1 MGDGDRH
8 SLPLRRDIMKRLLP
22 YFMIAA
28 GASLW
33 GIIAFFVKGLADFG
47 FAPMEIVAIR
57 VIYAAL
63 FLLLIGL
70 FRYRDQMKLKTI
82 KDVKLFLGT
91 GILSIVFFNFCYF
104 TAISQMDI
112 SIAVILLYTSP
123 AFVTILSFIFLKENL
138 TVNKVLAVLGTI
150 IGCILIAG
158 VSSGDSNVTLIG
170 VITGLGSGLGYALYT
185 IFGKFALK
193 KYQPYTI
200 TFYTFT
206 IAALF
211 LLPITQLW
219 QKFDL
224 ILNGQVMFY
233 GMGLALIPTVLAFFL
248 YTWGLEKTEG
258 SKAAVIATVEP
269 VVATLLG
276 VMLYGERLGLIQ
288 MAGAVLIL
296 CSVIIVNVTFRKRG
310 AKPLEEKIS

>member
-1 MGDGDRH
+1 
-8 SLPLRRDIMKRLLP
+8 MKRLLP

-33 GIIAFFVKGLADFG
+33 GIIAIFVKGLADYG

-57 VIYAAL
+57 VIYAAI

-70 FRYRDQMKLKTI
+70 FKYRNNMKLKEM
-82 KDVKLFLGT
+82 KDVRLFIGT
-91 GILSIVFFNFCYF
+91 GILSVVFFNFCYF
-104 TAISQMDI
+104 TTIGQMNI

-123 AFVTILSFIFLKENL
+123 AFVTILSFIFLKESLNL
-138 TVNKVLAVLGTI
+138 NKILAVLGTI

-158 VSSGDSNVTLIG
+158 VSAGASKITFIG
-170 VITGLGSGLGYALYT
+170 ILTGLGSGLGYALYT
-185 IFGKFALK
+185 IFGKFALR
-193 KYQPYTI
+193 KYQPFTV
-200 TFYTFT
+200 TLYTF
-206 IAALF
+206 ILASVF

-219 QKFDL
+219 KKLDL
-224 ILNGQVMFY
+224 LMDSHVLLY
-233 GMGLALIPTVLAFFL
+233 GIGLGFIPTVLAYFI

-276 VMLYGERLGLIQ
+276 VMLYGEILGFIQ
-288 MAGAVLIL
+288 ITGAILIL
-296 CSVIIVNVTFRKRG
+296 CSVIIVNVTFRKKG

>member
-8 SLPLRRDIMKRLLP
+8 SLPIRRDIMKRLLP

-123 AFVTILSFIFLKENL
+123 AFVTILSFVFLKESL
-138 TVNKVLAVLGTI
+138 TLNKILAVIGTI

-158 VSSGDSNVTLIG
+158 VSAGASNITIIG
-170 VITGLGSGLGYALYT
+170 ILTGLGSGLGYALYT
-185 IFGKFALK
+185 IFGKFALR
-193 KYQPYTI
+193 KYQPFTV
-200 TFYTFT
+200 TLYTF
-206 IAALF
+206 ILAAIF

-219 QKFDL
+219 NRLDL
-224 ILNGQVMFY
+224 LMDTHVLLYSI
-233 GMGLALIPTVLAFFL
+233 GLGFIPSVLAYFI

-258 SKAAVIATVEP
+258 SKASVIATVEP

-288 MAGAVLIL
+288 IAGALLIF
-296 CSVIIVNVTFRKRG
+296 CSVIIVNITFRKRG
-310 AKPLEEKIS
+310 TRSLEQKIS

>member
-1 MGDGDRH
+1 
-8 SLPLRRDIMKRLLP
+8 MKRLLP

-33 GIIAFFVKGLADFG
+33 GIIAIFVKGLADFG

-63 FLLLIGL
+63 FLLLIGV
-70 FRYRDQMKLKTI
+70 FKYRNEMKLKEK
-82 KDVKLFLGT
+82 KDVRLFIGT
-91 GILSIVFFNFCYF
+91 GILSVVFFNFCYF
-104 TAISQMDI
+104 TTISQMNI

-123 AFVTILSFIFLKENL
+123 AFVTILSFLFLKESLNL
-138 TVNKVLAVLGTI
+138 NKILAVIGTI

-158 VSSGDSNVTLIG
+158 VSAGASKITFIG
-170 VITGLGSGLGYALYT
+170 ILTGLGSGLGYALYT
-185 IFGKFALK
+185 IFGKFALR
-193 KYQPYTI
+193 KYQPFTV
-200 TFYTFT
+200 TLYTF
-206 IAALF
+206 ILASLF

-219 QKFDL
+219 NRLDL
-224 ILNGQVMFY
+224 LMDPYVLLYSI
-233 GMGLALIPTVLAFFL
+233 GLGFIPSVLAYFI

-258 SKAAVIATVEP
+258 SKASVIATVEP

-288 MAGAVLIL
+288 IAGAILIL

-310 AKPLEEKIS
+310 AKPLEQKIS

>member
-1 MGDGDRH
+1 
-8 SLPLRRDIMKRLLP
+8 MKRLLP

-200 TFYTFT
+200 TLYTFT

-258 SKAAVIATVEP
+258 SRAAVIATVEP